1 MIEGATLLVIGF
13 IVALSVFTYSIYT
26 KTNSDYLEITGKI
39 AEAEVELNNLKV
51 DLGTINSSIKS
62 EVDSINLDVSN
73 LKDSSDFSILTEKAI
88 RSVVVIK
95 GDVEEENKIKKDVVL
110 GSGFFVTSDLILTN
124 CHVIFGIDTTLIHIK
139 TYDGKEYGVARDISD
154 SQIDT
159 CLLKVKDLNITYPS
173 LKLGNSDDVQVG
185 EKVMAIGN
193 PTGLEFSVTSG
204 IVSATSKKIKNSYGR
219 EMLGSY
225 IQTDVSLNPGNSGGP
240 LINTEGKVIGVNSYK
255 IFLAEG
261 LGFALESNTL
271 QNRINKI
278 AIDEIGYR
286 LI

>member
-1 MIEGATLLVIGF
+1 M
-13 IVALSVFTYSIYT
+13 
-26 KTNSDYLEITGKI
+26 
-39 AEAEVELNNLKV
+39 
-51 DLGTINSSIKS
+51 
-62 EVDSINLDVSN
+62 
-73 LKDSSDFSILTEKAI
+73 
-88 RSVVVIK
+88 
-95 GDVEEENKIKKDVVL
+95 
-110 GSGFFVTSDLILTN
+110 
-124 CHVIFGIDTTLIHIK
+124 
-139 TYDGKEYGVARDISD
+139 
-154 SQIDT
+154 
-159 CLLKVKDLNITYPS
+159 KVKDLNITYPS